1 MKMLIQAGAVLC
13 ISGILLTSC
22 QSKQEKDRE
31 KIDKMELV
39 LKDTA
44 NAFDKTRAVEYRNA
58 LVEYCTTYP
67 QDSMV
72 ASFTFRAAELSM
84 NLHESQ
90 KAIDLFQRF
99 QKAFPENPKAADAL
113 FLTAFI
119 YENELKNY
127 NQARN
132 AYTEFISK
140 FPDHPFADDAAVLI
154 QNLGK
159 SPEELIREFE
169 ARNAE
174 NKPGN
179 N

>member
-1 MKMLIQAGAVLC
+1 MKLWIKAIAALC
-13 ISGILLTSC
+13 ISGILLTAC

-31 KIDKMELV
+31 KIDRMESF

-58 LVEYCTTYP
+58 LVDFCTQYP

-99 QKAFPENPKAADAL
+99 LKAWPENPKAADAL

-132 AYTEFISK
+132 AYSEFVTK
-140 FPDHPFADDAAVLI
+140 YPTHPFADDAEVLI
-154 QNLGK
+154 RNLGK
-159 SPEELIREFE
+159 TPEELIREFE

-174 NKPGN
+174 TNPEKN
-179 N
+179 